1 MKEQWASNPS
11 EGGRR
16 RDSESVNKSA
26 RVAVEVVYD
35 PSNLEDSGNSL
46 SSSPIAHV
54 RTPWPDFIERNLW
67 IYLFFLTV
75 N

>member
-16 RDSESVNKSA
+16 RDSEGVNKSA
-26 RVAVEVVYD
+26 RVAAEVVYD

-46 SSSPIAHV
+46 SSSLTVHV
-54 RTPWPDFIERNLW
+54 HTPWLDFIEWDFW
-67 IYLFFLTV
+67 INLFFLTV
-75 N
+75 H